1 MTVVLDTDGA
11 VIYRYVNVLGE
22 KNFADMKA
30 AIDKALQD

>member
-11 VIYRYVNVLGE
+11 VIYRYVNALGE
-22 KNFADMKA
+22 ENFADMKA